1 METQVIQTACHVFFS
16 FAKERKWVSSS
27 GCAGVS
33 HERKRVLNQ
42 WWESLLM
49 GLQAVRHL
57 NVYCHICER
66 TEEENKRLIAASST
80 VVSEHTHTRM
90 DGPVI

>member
-1 METQVIQTACHVFFS
+1 
-16 FAKERKWVSSS
+16 
-27 GCAGVS
+27 
-33 HERKRVLNQ
+33 
-42 WWESLLM
+42 M

-66 TEEENKRLIAASST
+66 TEEENKRHIAASST